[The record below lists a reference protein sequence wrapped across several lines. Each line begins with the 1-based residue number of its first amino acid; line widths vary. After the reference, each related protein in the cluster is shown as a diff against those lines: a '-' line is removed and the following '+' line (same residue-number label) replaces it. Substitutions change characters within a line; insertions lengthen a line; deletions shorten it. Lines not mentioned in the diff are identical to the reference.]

1 MPDPVMTERDVPR
14 DVPLTLLGEGV
25 RARVMRLDE
34 PGSQGTAHLVAL
46 GVLPG
51 VEVTLLQRFP
61 AFVLRMGHTE
71 FALDEQLA
79 RRIYV
84 AR

>member
-1 MPDPVMTERDVPR
+1 MTEPRVPE

-25 RARVMRLDE
+25 RARVVRLDE

-51 VEVTLLQRFP
+51 VELTLLQRYP
-61 AFVLRMGHTE
+61 AFVMRMGHTE
-71 FALDEQLA
+71 FAVDDELA
-79 RRIYV
+79 RRIHV
-84 AR
+84 SR

>member
-1 MPDPVMTERDVPR
+1 MTEPRVPE

-25 RARVMRLDE
+25 RARVVRLDE

-51 VEVTLLQRFP
+51 VELTLLQRYP
-61 AFVLRMGHTE
+61 AFVMRMGHTE
-71 FALDEQLA
+71 FAVDDQPA
-79 RRIYV
+79 RRIHV
-84 AR
+84 SR

>member
-1 MPDPVMTERDVPR
+1 MTERCVPS

-25 RARVMRLDE
+25 RARVIRLDE

-51 VEVTLLQRFP
+51 VEVTLLQRYP
-61 AFVLRMGHTE
+61 AFVMRVGHAE
-71 FALDEQLA
+71 LAVDDELA
-79 RRIYV
+79 RRIHV
-84 AR
+84 GH

>member
-1 MPDPVMTERDVPR
+1 MAEGRGPE

-25 RARVMRLDE
+25 RARVVRLDE

-51 VEVTLLQRFP
+51 VELTLLQRYP
-61 AFVLRMGHTE
+61 AFVMRMGHTE
-71 FALDEQLA
+71 FAVDDQLA
-79 RRIYV
+79 RRIHV
-84 AR
+84 SR